1 MDNRCFERA
10 GEEAAVADAS
20 WAALSGGVAAGLCGV
35 PPAAVLGRNRA
46 NACQRARR
54 LALHLSHVGL
64 GVSLTRCAAL
74 FGRHRAAARRA
85 CARIEDGRERLAW
98 DCALDRLERSLRIW
112 RAAFSH
118 LLEAGR

>member
-1 MDNRCFERA
+1 MDSRFSGRA
-10 GEEAAVADAS
+10 GEEPALADAS
-20 WAALSGGVAAGLCGV
+20 WAALSGGVAAGVCGV
-35 PPAAVLGRNRA
+35 PPAVVLGRNRA
-46 NACQRARR
+46 DACQRARR

-64 GVSLTRCAAL
+64 GVSMTRCAAL

-118 LLEAGR
+118 VAGARQ